1 MYRKAIERLKSW
13 KTSEISKPLIIRG
26 ARQTGKTWLMKEFGN
41 SCYERCAY
49 INFENNSRM
58 KLLFEGDFDIER
70 LLLGLQVEAECP
82 IVPGETLILFD
93 EVQEVPKALTSLKYF
108 QENAVQHSIIA
119 AGSILG
125 VALHPDTS
133 FPVGKVE
140 FLNLYPLSFPEFLQA
155 TGNTPLHD
163 MIEKLDFSMVSVFAV
178 KLKELLRQYYLVGG
192 MPEVVNGF
200 LWKRDF
206 TVVRDIQKQLLDA
219 YEQDFSK
226 HAPNTTVPRIRSVW
240 KSLPAQLARE
250 NRKFVYGLVRKGAR
264 AREYELAI
272 QWLSDCGL
280 VHIVNRITKPGIS
293 LQAYRDSAAFKLYA
307 PDVGLLCAMS
317 DLDTRSVLQGNR
329 LFEEFKGALTEQFV
343 LQQLISNAGIN
354 PFYWSADRS
363 KGEVD
368 FVLQIAGMVL
378 PLEVKSYEN
387 LQAKSLKSYCNI
399 YSPRIAFRTSLSG
412 YREEEWLINLPLYT
426 LHTIAELANRLFSG
440 RRMEQ
445 E

>member
-1 MYRKAIERLKSW
+1 MYRKAIERLKIW
-13 KTSEISKPLIIRG
+13 KTSESRKPLIIRG
-26 ARQTGKTWLMKEFGN
+26 ARQTGKTWLMKEFGT

-49 INFENNSRM
+49 INFENNPRM
-58 KLLFEGDFDIER
+58 KLLFEGDFDIDR
-70 LLLGLQVEAECP
+70 LLLGLQVESDCP

-108 QENAVQHSIIA
+108 QENAAQHSIIA

-125 VALHPDTS
+125 VALHPDVS

-140 FLNLYPLSFPEFLQA
+140 FLDLYPLSFPEFLQA
-155 TGNTPLHD
+155 TGNNSLHD
-163 MIEKLDFSMVSVFAV
+163 MIEKLDFSMANVFAT
-178 KLKELLRQYYLVGG
+178 KLKELLRQYYFVGG
-192 MPEVVNGF
+192 MPEVVKSF
-200 LWKRDF
+200 LGKRDF
-206 TVVRDIQKQLLDA
+206 TIVRDIQKQLLDA

-226 HAPNTTVPRIRSVW
+226 HAPHTTVPRIRSVW
-240 KSLPAQLARE
+240 KSLPAQLGRE
-250 NRKFVYGLVRKGAR
+250 NRKFIFGLVRKGAR

-280 VHIVNRITKPGIS
+280 VHRVNRITKPGIP

-317 DLDTRSVLQGNR
+317 DLDVRSVLQGNK

-343 LQQLISNAGIN
+343 LQQLIAHAGIN

-368 FVLQIAGMVL
+368 FVFQIAGMVL
-378 PLEVKSYEN
+378 PLEVKSAEN
-387 LQAKSLKSYCNI
+387 LQAKSLKSYCKT

-412 YREEEWLINLPLYT
+412 YREEEWLINLPLYA
-426 LHTIAELANRLFSG
+426 LHSIAELARRL
-440 RRMEQ
+440 
-445 E
+445 